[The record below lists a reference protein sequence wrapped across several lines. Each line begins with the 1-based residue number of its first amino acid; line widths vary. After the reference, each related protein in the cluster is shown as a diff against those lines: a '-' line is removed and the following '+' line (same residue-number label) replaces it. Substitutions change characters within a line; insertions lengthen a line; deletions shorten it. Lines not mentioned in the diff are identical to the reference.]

1 MLDLRQDRERVEL
14 TEGADA
20 PSVVSSGDGQSP
32 KNDTQN
38 TVPDTESI
46 ERMGEEESKKPTDT
60 APKKAEPTVREDTEG
75 QGKCGGVRKNKRVR
89 TEYVGDNGQTL
100 YSMAGLYGRTPEEQ
114 EELDR
119 KRRNQVQA
127 TFKER
132 WAMISAALTV
142 YGPML
147 LIAILGFGLT
157 ALFMYLF
164 LT

>member
-1 MLDLRQDRERVEL
+1 MKMQKKKTVYLEDK
-14 TEGADA
+14 
-20 PSVVSSGDGQSP
+20 GD
-32 KNDTQN
+32 
-38 TVPDTESI
+38 TV
-46 ERMGEEESKKPTDT
+46 
-60 APKKAEPTVREDTEG
+60 
-75 QGKCGGVRKNKRVR
+75 
-89 TEYVGDNGQTL
+89 

>member
-1 MLDLRQDRERVEL
+1 M
-14 TEGADA
+14 
-20 PSVVSSGDGQSP
+20 
-32 KNDTQN
+32 KNKK
-38 TVPDTESI
+38 
-46 ERMGEEESKKPTDT
+46 KKP
-60 APKKAEPTVREDTEG
+60 KIVYYEDKGETI
-75 QGKCGGVRKNKRVR
+75 
-89 TEYVGDNGQTL
+89 
-100 YSMAGLYGRTPEEQ
+100 YSMAALSGRTPEEQ